1 MTALPSLL
9 TLAIKYASKL
19 GRIHL
24 AEKLGELLPQF
35 EEQEKERAKYDET
48 EAANELLLSTPINAH
63 NLIRS
68 NQEKTTPSIV
78 PVCLIAVNLNVQK
91 MSEFIKYFHF
101 VAVFTNR
108 NHFQ

>member
-24 AEKLGELLPQF
+24 ADKLGDLLPQF
-35 EEQEKERAKYDET
+35 EEQEKEREKYDET
-48 EAANELLLSTPINAH
+48 EAASELLLSTPINA
-63 NLIRS
+63 NSLIRS

-78 PVCLIAVNLNVQK
+78 PVCLLFNREKIFNF
-91 MSEFIKYFHF
+91 MIHSFFHC
-101 VAVFTNR
+101 VTVF
-108 NHFQ
+108 HE